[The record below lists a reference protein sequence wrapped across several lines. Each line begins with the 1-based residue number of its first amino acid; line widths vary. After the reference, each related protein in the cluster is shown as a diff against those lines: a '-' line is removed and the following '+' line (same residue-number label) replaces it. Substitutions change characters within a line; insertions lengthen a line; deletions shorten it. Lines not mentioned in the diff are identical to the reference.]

1 MTDRI
6 DIHDP
11 IYEIANRLGL
21 EPNNVR
27 EIVFKPRSVVA
38 TVYLLNGDGK
48 KHIINIDPNDPD
60 SGEPATETLE
70 FEVTT

>member
-1 MTDRI
+1 MSDSI

-11 IYEIANRLGL
+11 IYELSNRLGL

-27 EIVFKPRSVVA
+27 EIIFRPRSA
-38 TVYLLNGDGK
+38 TAVVYLNNENGHK
-48 KHIINIDPNDPD
+48 YVDPQT
-60 SGEPATETLE
+60 GEPATETLE